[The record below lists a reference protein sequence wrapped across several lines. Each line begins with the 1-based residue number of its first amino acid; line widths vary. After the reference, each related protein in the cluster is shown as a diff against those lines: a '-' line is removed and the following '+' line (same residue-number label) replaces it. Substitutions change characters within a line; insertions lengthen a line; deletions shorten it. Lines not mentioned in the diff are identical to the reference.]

1 MLNVGPPK
9 LLSKECNCQSHK
21 LLSVEYCVS
30 WKSDFH
36 PVFSIVFRVLDPTDV
51 LSLMRDLRRASYLG
65 ES

>member
-21 LLSVEYCVS
+21 LLSIEYCVS

-36 PVFSIVFRVLDPTDV
+36 PFSLLCLEYLIQL
-51 LSLMRDLRRASYLG
+51 LSVVDEGFEEGLIPR
-65 ES
+65 